1 MHAFNMHM
9 LHQRWTE
16 VQYNYIIKSK
26 KNNKHDFK
34 NSLQYFMLALVSAEK
49 RRMLNNKNML
59 RIFGY
64 MRIKVA

>member
-1 MHAFNMHM
+1 
-9 LHQRWTE
+9 
-16 VQYNYIIKSK
+16 
-26 KNNKHDFK
+26 
-34 NSLQYFMLALVSAEK
+34 MLALVSAEK